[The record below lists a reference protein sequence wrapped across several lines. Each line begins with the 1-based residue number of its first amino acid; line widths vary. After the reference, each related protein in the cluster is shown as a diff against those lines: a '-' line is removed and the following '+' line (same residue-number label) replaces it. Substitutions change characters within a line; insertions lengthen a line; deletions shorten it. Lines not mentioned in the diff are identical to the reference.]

1 MTDTIRLGLK
11 LISPDEPVDIKP
23 ISNNFQL
30 IDDKVRLKIKVINFS
45 VLISKICNKT
55 DLESVTSKS
64 IGF

>member
-11 LISPDEPVDIKP
+11 LISPDDPVDIKP
-23 ISNNFQL
+23 ISNNIQL

>member
-11 LISPDEPVDIKP
+11 LINPDEPVDIKP
-23 ISNNFQL
+23 ISNNIQL